1 MVRPSASFLVII
13 MFISSNMRMIYKNK
27 ITFFIHPQF
36 HTDPRLKIW
45 NDYLE
50 PKVEEKDI
58 TELSLDFQTTLSAQ
72 HTEQTIIDPGNK

>member
-1 MVRPSASFLVII
+1 MIFKSKGTFLSIHNSTPSPSLE
-13 MFISSNMRMIYKNK
+13 
-27 ITFFIHPQF
+27 
-36 HTDPRLKIW
+36 IW
-45 NDYLE
+45 DDYLE

>member
-1 MVRPSASFLVII
+1 
-13 MFISSNMRMIYKNK
+13 MRMIFKSK
-27 ITFFIHPQF
+27 GTFLSIHNSTPS
-36 HTDPRLKIW
+36 TLLEIL

-58 TELSLDFQTTLSAQ
+58 TELSLDFQATLSAQ